1 MTAAIGTPSPRAAA
15 ARTRQVHLV
24 DLTAIAGANYSP
36 TLGYLQAAAQA
47 DPEVA
52 AGCTFVRH
60 ALLSRGPAFEQVCE
74 QVLAALDDPLVVAF
88 TVYFWNRAKSVEL
101 ARRVKQAWPGCH
113 IVMGG
118 NDVSYQQDALFAE
131 APWTDVLVH
140 GDGEFRFVELL
151 RSLLRGRDG
160 LDGRDD
166 RDGLDGLDGLASID
180 GLSYWAGAGAH
191 RRLVT
196 TKAADRIADLS
207 AVPSPISVYSDAEL
221 AATSLLVYE
230 TNRGCP
236 YGCAFCYWGGATNSK
251 VRQFPMERIE
261 ADLDRIIR
269 LAGPHMMLAL
279 ADANFGILPRDVDIA
294 RMLVDTCERY
304 GKRVDFFVTWAKNC
318 NKRIVQMA
326 GLLRDG
332 GLLAPVTLSAQS
344 FSADALELAN
354 RSNIR
359 VDNFRKLQAEFRDLG
374 IPTYTDLIWGM
385 PGETYDSFLTGTEEV
400 LTAGGAPI
408 IFPLLLLNNTDYTR
422 EKFRQDQK
430 VVVRHLPVD
439 VSDPELTGDTVVS
452 HATMTE
458 QEWLRGLEF
467 RFCLYLFQKS
477 LLRCTLRLLH
487 ASGGVRMVDLCE
499 LLRDFLFEREHD
511 PVAGAIARN
520 YRDSWSQPDRM
531 DRELIE
537 GELNIAVG
545 SGELY
550 GRQET
555 HYEAILHRLVRDPD
569 TLARFLDEAVAVLLR
584 SLPEEC
590 RPQGESL
597 RAARELD
604 LAAGAVFRAMA
615 TGVAEPL
622 DFRLPADLMRLL
634 RDAGDLPPELD
645 CPQDGEITG
654 RISAAPVFLQDFH
667 PSYSFS
673 RFVVLVWRGL
683 VSPLREA
690 AVDWTVGRVST
701 PSCLVADL
709 GGRT

>member
-1 MTAAIGTPSPRAAA
+1 MTTKS
-15 ARTRQVHLV
+15 QVHLV
-24 DLTAIAGANYSP
+24 DLTTIAGATYSP

-47 DPEVA
+47 VPEVA
-52 AGCTFVRH
+52 DRCTFTRH
-60 ALLSRGPAFEQVCE
+60 ALLSRGPVFEQACE

-101 ARRVKQAWPGCH
+101 ARRVKLAWPNCR

-151 RSLLRGRDG
+151 RALL
-160 LDGRDD
+160 DD
-166 RDGLDGLDGLASID
+166 RADLASID
-180 GLSYWAGAGAH
+180 GLSYWSGTGAD
-191 RRLVT
+191 RQVLT
-196 TKAADRIADLS
+196 TRAADRITDL
-207 AVPSPISVYSDAEL
+207 ATVPSPISVYSDAEL
-221 AATSLLVYE
+221 ATTTLLVYE

-236 YGCAFCYWGGATNSK
+236 YSCAFCYWGGATNSK
-251 VRQFPMERIE
+251 VRQFPMERIA

-279 ADANFGILPRDVDIA
+279 ADANFGILPRDVEIA
-294 RMLVDTCERY
+294 QLLVDTCQKY
-304 GKRVDFFVTWAKNC
+304 DKRVDFFVTWAKNC

-344 FSADALELAN
+344 FSPTALELGN

-359 VDNFRKLQAEFRDLG
+359 PDHFRILQAEFRDLG

-400 LTAGGAPI
+400 LSAGGAPI

-422 EKFRQDQK
+422 EKFKQEQK
-430 VVVRHLPVD
+430 IVVRRLPVD
-439 VSDPELTGDTVVS
+439 VSDPELTGETVVA

-458 QEWLRGLEF
+458 EEWLRGLEF

-477 LLRCTLRLLH
+477 LLRCTLRLLN
-487 ASGGVRMVDLCE
+487 SVSDVRVVDLCE
-499 LLRDFLFEREHD
+499 LLREFLFEDSPD
-511 PVAGAIARN
+511 PVAHAIAVN
-520 YRDSWSQPDRM
+520 YRRSWQQP
-531 DRELIE
+531 ELIDRRLIE
-537 GELNIAVG
+537 DELAIEVG

-555 HYEAILHRLVRDPD
+555 HYEALLHRLVRDAD
-569 TLARFLDEAVAVLLR
+569 GLERFLEAAVAVLLR
-584 SLPEEC
+584 SLPAHS
-590 RPQGESL
+590 RPDDADL
-597 RAARELD
+597 RAALELD
-604 LAAGAVFRAMA
+604 LAAGGVFRSMI
-615 TGVAEPL
+615 TGQAEHQ
-622 DFRLPADLMRLL
+622 DFRISADLMTLL
-634 RDAGDLPPELD
+634 RDAGDLPPDLS
-645 CPQDGEITG
+645 CPAGGEVAG
-654 RISAAPVFLQDFH
+654 RIGAAPVHLEDFQ

-690 AVDWTVGRVST
+690 AVDWTATDSLT
-701 PSCLVADL
+701 PA
-709 GGRT
+709 

>member
-1 MTAAIGTPSPRAAA
+1 MSTQAMSIGTVGTLSSPAAVPA
-15 ARTRQVHLV
+15 AVRTRQVHLV
-24 DLTAIAGANYSP
+24 DLTAIAGADYSP

-52 AGCTFVRH
+52 AGCTFTRH
-60 ALLSRGPAFEQVCE
+60 VLLSRGPLFEQVCE
-74 QVLAALDDPLVVAF
+74 QVLAALDDPLAVAF

-101 ARRVKQAWPGCH
+101 ARRIKLAWPGCH

-118 NDVSYQQDALFAE
+118 NDVSYQQEALFAE
-131 APWTDVLVH
+131 APWVDVLVH
-140 GDGEFRFVELL
+140 GEGEFRFVALL
-151 RSLLRGRDG
+151 RSLLRGREDI
-160 LDGRDD
+160 
-166 RDGLDGLDGLASID
+166 ASIE
-180 GLSYWAGAGAH
+180 GLSYWEGAGEH
-191 RRLVT
+191 RQLRT

-207 AVPSPISVYSDAEL
+207 TVPSPISVYSDAEL

-251 VRQFPMERIE
+251 VRQFPMDRIA

-269 LAGPHMMLAL
+269 LAGPHMMFAL

-294 RMLVDTCERY
+294 RLLVETCDRY

-318 NKRIVQMA
+318 NKRIVEMA

-344 FSADALELAN
+344 FSPTALDLAN

-385 PGETYDSFLTGTEEV
+385 PGETYESFLAGTEEV

-430 VVVRHLPVD
+430 IVVRHLPVD

-487 ASGGVRMVDLCE
+487 ASGGVRMVDLCD
-499 LLRDFLFEREHD
+499 LLRDFLFDREHD

-520 YRDSWSQPDRM
+520 YRESWVQPERM
-531 DRELIE
+531 NRELIE
-537 GELNIAVG
+537 GELAIEVG

-555 HYEAILHRLVRDPD
+555 HYEAILHRLVRDPSG
-569 TLARFLDEAVAVLLR
+569 LARFLDEAVAVLLR
-584 SLPEEC
+584 SLPEDQ
-590 RPQGESL
+590 RPDAESL

-604 LAAGAVFRAMA
+604 LAAGSVFRSMI

-622 DFRLPADLMRLL
+622 DFRVPADLMELL
-634 RDAGDLPPELD
+634 RDAGDLPPELA
-645 CPQDGEITG
+645 CPQEGEVTG
-654 RISAAPVFLQDFH
+654 RIGAAPVFLQDFH

-690 AVDWTVGRVST
+690 DVVWTATAVPGQGAAAGSLLVG
-701 PSCLVADL
+701 
-709 GGRT
+709 G